1 MIVSIMLIV
10 DSIGYVPHLGGRAVG
25 ELHVGEVSL
34 GALDV
39 LGGGHQVVA
48 GDHGDTVPGH

>member
-1 MIVSIMLIV
+1 MLIV

-39 LGGGHQVVA
+39 LCGGHQVVA